1 MPKIRQ
7 PFCFLIPIVAFVVLL
22 TFMAGCERQ
31 KTAKTEENKAIARLF
46 WQEGW
51 KQGNQAVFDEI
62 CAIGLVNH
70 DPTLPQVI
78 SLEAYKEHVALHATA
93 FPADAGVDIED
104 LIAEGDKVAV
114 RWTWRVTHE
123 GEYMAVPPTGNQVT
137 MTGIT
142 IHRFAD
148 GKVAE
153 NWHNY
158 DALGFMQQL
167 GIVPPMGREDFT
179 WGGAMEEVTDAPG
192 DIEGNKAIYRREAE
206 ELWNQRS
213 LTVADEVFATNFVNH
228 DPNHPEVR
236 DLEGFKQFVTMCHT
250 EWPDF
255 HVTTE
260 DMVAEGHK
268 VVTRWTV
275 TGTHEGGAFGVPPT
289 GKQMRWTGITINR
302 FAGGRVVEAW
312 WSRDALGL
320 MQQMGVIPPLGQ
332 GGE

>member
-1 MPKIRQ
+1 MRKIRQ
-7 PFCFLIPIVAFVVLL
+7 SSCFLIPIIAFVVLPAL
-22 TFMAGCERQ
+22 MAGCEKE

-62 CAIGLVNH
+62 CATGLVNH

-78 SLEAYKEHVALHATA
+78 NVEAYKEHVALYTTA
-93 FPADAGVDIED
+93 FPAVAGVDIQD
-104 LIAEGDKVAV
+104 LIAEEDKVVV

-123 GEYMAVPPTGNQVT
+123 GEYMAIPPTGNHMT

-167 GIVPPMGREDFT
+167 GVVPPMAREDFT

-192 DIEGNKAIYRREAE
+192 DIEENKAIYRREAE
-206 ELWNQRS
+206 ELWNQKS

-228 DPNHPEVR
+228 DPAWPEVI
-236 DLEGFKQFVTMCHT
+236 DLESYKQWTA
-250 EWPDF
+250 EWLTSSPDMQII
-255 HVTTE
+255 V
-260 DMVAEGHK
+260 DDIVAEGDK
-268 VVTRWTV
+268 VAGRWTCRW
-275 TGTHEGGAFGVPPT
+275 TDTAGMAGKPPT
-289 GKQMRWTGITINR
+289 GKQITVTGTDICR
-302 FAGGRVVEAW
+302 FAGGKIVERW
-312 WSRDALGL
+312 WSKDVLGA
-320 MQQMGVIPPLGQ
+320 MQQLGVIPPIGQ
-332 GGE
+332 GEE